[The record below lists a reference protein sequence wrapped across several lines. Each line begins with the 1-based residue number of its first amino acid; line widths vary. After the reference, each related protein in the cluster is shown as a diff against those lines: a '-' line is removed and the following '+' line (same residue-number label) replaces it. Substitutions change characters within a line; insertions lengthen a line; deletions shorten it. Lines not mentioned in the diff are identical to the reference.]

1 MQLISSVAVVVV
13 AGGNLAENL
22 TPPQLLVEILSF
34 RFKFG
39 SKFSMAPLKVPLQP
53 NRYLAYGANLS
64 RSVLTA
70 RQLAHIHA
78 SGTPVRLRNYHLRF
92 KHRGGFATIAPHH
105 QEDDRSTLRN
115 TPSLEGVL
123 YAISPDDLNTL
134 KKYETGYYT
143 ILIPTSELVHLADD
157 DEGDATNSQDYVVTF
172 ASKWDVTLKYDVP
185 PRRAYLNKILNGA
198 EHFQLSHEYQ
208 NWLKSITT
216 LRDDEPAP
224 AAYSES
230 PSATL
235 AKAVVALAL
244 VMPMYITLVQ

>member
-1 MQLISSVAVVVV
+1 M
-13 AGGNLAENL
+13 
-22 TPPQLLVEILSF
+22 
-34 RFKFG
+34 
-39 SKFSMAPLKVPLQP
+39 
-53 NRYLAYGANLS
+53 
-64 RSVLTA
+64 
-70 RQLAHIHA
+70 
-78 SGTPVRLRNYHLRF
+78 RLRNYHLRF

-123 YAISPDDLNTL
+123 YAISPDDLKTL
-134 KKYETGYYT
+134 KKYETGYST

-244 VMPMYITLVQ
+244 VTPMYITLVQ